1 MIPSSKSLKINES
14 CPLELAITLFDKN
27 IGLLV
32 QWWLAP
38 LLLNRLA
45 QWGKP
50 PLDRLTKIV
59 KEPNYLSAQ
68 KTFKN

>member
-1 MIPSSKSLKINES
+1 LTIF
-14 CPLELAITLFDKN
+14 AKN

-50 PLDRLTKIV
+50 PLDRLAKIV
-59 KEPNYLSAQ
+59 KEPKKRSYQ
-68 KTFKN
+68 TPH

>member
-1 MIPSSKSLKINES
+1 LTIF
-14 CPLELAITLFDKN
+14 AKN

-50 PLDRLTKIV
+50 PLDRLAKII
-59 KEPNYLSAQ
+59 KDP
-68 KTFKN
+68 KFKNQADLYLDLS